1 MKFTQFLTE
10 GKIATGKIKLS
21 DKQKAKIK
29 KFAFTKNLKES
40 KQLTESWINYNDMP
54 NNIEY
59 IAEFL
64 RTERYGVDDEDVW
77 SYAREYEKLPSFTG
91 IYIGLVY
98 LSFGSYLENEYGFS
112 YDDYE
117 YDDNFR
123 AGGFYILGDSV
134 DVSSVSELK
143 DFIKE
148 KVREKNG
155 DDDE

>member
-10 GKIATGKIKLS
+10 GKIASGKIKLS
-21 DKQKAKIK
+21 DKQKAKLK

-40 KQLTESWINYNDMP
+40 KQLTESWINYSDMP
-54 NNIEY
+54 DDVEY

-64 RTERYGVDDEDVW
+64 SKKGYGVEDEDVW
-77 SYAREYEKLPSFTG
+77 SYAREYEQLPSFTG

-98 LSFGSYLENEYGFS
+98 FSFGNFLENEYEFT
-112 YDDYE
+112 DRDYE

-134 DVSSVSELK
+134 DVNSVSELK
-143 DFIKE
+143 DFIEE

-155 DDDE
+155 DDE